1 LGTAG
6 YLIHGTDKPF
16 GIGMRVTHGCLR
28 MYPEDIE
35 ALFDK
40 VAVGTPVQLL
50 NQPIKI
56 GWLADSLFIELH
68 PPLDEDEAEYV
79 DYGQNFKEHFY
90 DLKGQGIEDSTHTQF
105 KKGEYIKLLNYLDS
119 QGWTKDSQREGELGD
134 VKINIILF
142 KRK

>member
-1 LGTAG
+1 MILSLV
-6 YLIHGTDKPF
+6 LIRFISIGQVYVNNVDMNTTVKQFELHLAKKPF
-16 GIGMRVTHGCLR
+16 SNKECL
-28 MYPEDIE
+28 
-35 ALFDK
+35 
-40 VAVGTPVQLL
+40 
-50 NQPIKI
+50 
-56 GWLADSLFIELH
+56 
-68 PPLDEDEAEYV
+68 YV